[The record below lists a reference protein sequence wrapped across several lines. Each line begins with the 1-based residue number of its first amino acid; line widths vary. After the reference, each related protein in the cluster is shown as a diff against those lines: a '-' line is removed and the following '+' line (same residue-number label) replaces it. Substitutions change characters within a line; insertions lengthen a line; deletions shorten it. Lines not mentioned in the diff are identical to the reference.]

1 MRFHVASVL
10 FVWFIGGQ
18 SCARRSQPPI
28 MEITVERKGCLG
40 PCPVYKLSLRKNST
54 STYHG
59 VKFVE
64 RIGQYS
70 AKKSPAVDFDRIS
83 RAVSDLRFFDLDNDY
98 AAGWI
103 DSERV
108 IVTVVRPS
116 ESKTVRSFYFSKAPF
131 ELWAV
136 VTLADGIAA
145 NLQWVKQ

>member
-1 MRFHVASVL
+1 
-10 FVWFIGGQ
+10 
-18 SCARRSQPPI
+18 

-40 PCPVYKLSLRKNST
+40 PCPVYKLSLRKNGT
-54 STYHG
+54 STYYG
-59 VKFVE
+59 EKFVE

-70 AKKSPAVDFDRIS
+70 AKEFPGFDFDRLS
-83 RAVSDLRFFDLDNDY
+83 RAVSDLRVFDLHDEY
-98 AAGWI
+98 EAEWI

-145 NLQWVKQ
+145 NLRWVKQ